1 MASRKW
7 SAILDYLRSLSAVP
21 AERASDA
28 DLLDRFIRE
37 RDEAAFA
44 LLFERHGPLV
54 WGVCRRVLGWT
65 PDAEDAF
72 QATFFVLLRRAH
84 AIGKRTSLRSWLY
97 GVAYR
102 VAARARANR
111 VRRPPVVQ
119 VLPGTDVVDDAAL
132 REVRAVLDDEVS
144 RLPERLR
151 LAIVLC
157 YFEGRTHDE
166 AAQLLGCPRGTIA
179 SHVARARQRLHARLV
194 RRGVTL
200 TAGACAATLAHEA
213 ALAAANVPIIAPWVA
228 GSSSGA
234 VPAQVANLAQGATR
248 AMLMTKLK
256 MISLCSTVLLL
267 IAGILTAAAL
277 ATPGAQAPPAGA
289 KPQLGI
295 NETAEGTPVQGA
307 PVLGTAVLGTPVQGT
322 PVQDP
327 LDAARKASIEAGKIQ
342 SAAGTAI
349 FEQYIQDRGA
359 KELSLRTRAKVKV
372 SFDQG
377 KYLLRFAYETKLET
391 TTYESADRKISET
404 RLAEV
409 VILYDGKDAYSITF
423 ADKISPAGCM
433 MEIYPRL
440 PVPEFPWKDPARLAT
455 QVFNLDDVLKNLDR
469 DAVKMTKLTTGGYRG
484 SYHFKN
490 APEVQCTFDVEPE
503 VGLNVTTTKVS
514 NRGNPTV
521 VQSGTAKWKKIAG
534 RWYVEQLIQ
543 EFDNRHLSERGYLQ
557 RSVLR
562 YETFEPGA
570 KVDAKQF
577 TLEALPIPEKVYR
590 IDRRSP

>member
-111 VRRPPVVQ
+111 VRRQRVVQ
-119 VLPGTDVVDDAAL
+119 VLPGADVVDDAAS
-132 REVRAVLDDEVS
+132 RELRAVLDDEVS

-228 GSSSGA
+228 GSSSA

-295 NETAEGTPVQGA
+295 KETAESA
-307 PVLGTAVLGTPVQGT
+307 PVLGTPVQGT

-327 LDAARKASIEAGKIQ
+327 LDTARKASIEAGKIQ

-349 FEQYIQDRGA
+349 FELYIQDRGA
-359 KELSLRTRAKVKV
+359 KELSLRTRARVKV

-391 TTYESADRKISET
+391 TTYESADRKKSET
-404 RLAEV
+404 RLAEWKPSEF

-423 ADKISPAGCM
+423 ADKISRAGCM

-455 QVFNLDDVLKNLDR
+455 QVFNLDDVLRSLDR

-490 APEVQCTFDVEPE
+490 APAVECTFDVEPE
-503 VGLNVTTTKVS
+503 VGFNVTATKVT